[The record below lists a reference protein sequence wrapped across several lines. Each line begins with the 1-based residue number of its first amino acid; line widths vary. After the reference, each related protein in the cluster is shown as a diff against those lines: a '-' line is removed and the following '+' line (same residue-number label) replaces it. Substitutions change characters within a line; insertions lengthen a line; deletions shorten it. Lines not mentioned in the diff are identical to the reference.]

1 MALGNISGI
10 AYVVPDDPG
19 HPDVLPEDTK
29 GIAASIAA
37 RLREWGLRLNERVD
51 TLASRV
57 DAMAVATGVAPGSP
71 EDGVVAGLVL
81 DTASNTRGA
90 LNGVVQSILDPA
102 LEALPETGALRVE
115 DFGAVCD
122 GVTDDTAALTAGLA
136 ESARLGLPLHLPANN
151 RIAVSG
157 TLRPPSGA
165 TLEGNGTT
173 LEWATPTGAGS
184 WLVILS
190 DTTGVTLRDVTLKFS
205 AGTASFTDQRGLAA
219 LRARNLT
226 LDRVSLWS
234 VSDTAASASINALGL
249 LLQDCV
255 GLRLDR
261 ISMDGWSNAIRLRN
275 LNDVD
280 ITSLGVYRYRLGLWV
295 SDCKR
300 VRVRGGRIWGKNF
313 KFAQDSGHNGILVD
327 ADVNGG
333 TDTIL
338 FEDVTVEDSGATGFR
353 LGGASEMYHIDFV
366 RCRAIRAG
374 SNGFK
379 TLGGTV
385 ESRTWHRFVSFT
397 DCYVEDCGLGGGTNT
412 AAIAVHLSTD
422 VTITNLTVR
431 AKGARADGYSSREA
445 VSIAGSHR
453 VTVLNVSVTN
463 PEYAGIYLNSA
474 LGEYSDITVD
484 GARIATG
491 GAATPLVISR
501 SNITVRRVVMR
512 NVRVNHSGTGYV
524 ISTAKSDTSTLIGG
538 IRVELELMNSSA
550 ITQICTGTGR
560 PDITA
565 DLRGP
570 VPSDLSYTGFAD
582 GSRWWAA
589 DGRLGL
595 RQSGTWRWL

>member
-1 MALGNISGI
+1 MAIGSTPGGSGH
-10 AYVVPDDPG
+10 VVPDDPD
-19 HPDVLPEDTK
+19 HRLVTPEDTVA
-29 GIAASIAA
+29 IARMEEA
-37 RLREWGLRLNERVD
+37 RFREVGTKLRELLGRVND
-51 TLASRV
+51 I
-57 DAMAVATGVAPGSP
+57 GVAA
-71 EDGVVAGLVL
+71 GVVAGSPDDGKVAAFVR
-81 DTASNTRGA
+81 DPASNTHGA
-90 LNGVVQSILDPA
+90 LDEFVRALLDPA
-102 LEALPETGALRVE
+102 LEALPETGVLRVE

-136 ESARLGLPLHLPANN
+136 ESARLGVPLHLPANN

-157 TLRPPSGA
+157 TIRPPSGA

-173 LEWATPTGAGS
+173 LDWATPTGAGS

-205 AGTASFTDQRGLAA
+205 ADSASFTDQRGLAA

-300 VRVRGGRIWGKNF
+300 IRVRGGRIWGKNF
-313 KFAQDSGHNGILVD
+313 RFAQDSGHNGILVD

-385 ESRTWHRFVSFT
+385 ETRTWHRFVSFT
-397 DCYVEDCGLGGGTNT
+397 DCYVEDCGMGGGTNC

-445 VSIAGSHR
+445 VSVAGAWR
-453 VTVLNVSVTN
+453 VAMTNIVVSN

-474 LGEYSDITVD
+474 LGEYSDINVS
-484 GARIATG
+484 GANIATSG
-491 GAATPLVISR
+491 SANPLVISR
-501 SNITVRRVVMR
+501 TNITVRRVTMSD
-512 NVRVNHSGTGYV
+512 VRVEHYGTGYV
-524 ISTAKSDTSTLIGG
+524 IASAKSDSSVLVGG
-538 IRVELELMNSSA
+538 VRLGVQILNSNA
-550 ITQICTGTGR
+550 VTQIATGTGR
-560 PDITA
+560 SDLMV
-565 DLRGP
+565 DLRGR
-570 VPSDLSYTGFAD
+570 VPSDLSYAGFKD
-582 GSRWWAA
+582 GSRWWGEESGTA
-589 DGRLGL
+589 LGL
-595 RQSGTWRWL
+595 RQGGAWRWL